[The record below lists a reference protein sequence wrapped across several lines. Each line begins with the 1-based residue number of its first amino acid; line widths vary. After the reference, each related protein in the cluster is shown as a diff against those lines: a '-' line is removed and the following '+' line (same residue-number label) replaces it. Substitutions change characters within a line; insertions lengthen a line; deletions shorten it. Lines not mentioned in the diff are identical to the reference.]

1 MIKILE
7 TILANLQAQRDVMLV
22 TVTSSAGSAPRGAGA
37 HMLVGTEGALLGTI
51 GGGRA
56 EYESER
62 IAQKLLQEQH
72 SGSKKFILAPNDIED
87 LGMICGGKIEV
98 LFTYFTHQ
106 NVPVCTLLQQIL
118 AQMTQHH
125 AAWLLLKTN
134 ATTTQLGFYSR
145 ETKFIGFE
153 VALTKI
159 QKKPQYWQDEQTV
172 YYVEPISQSGKVYIF
187 GGGHVAQALAPVLKP
202 LDFYTV
208 IYDNRPK
215 FLTSE
220 FFPTADE
227 LIVGDLEHIE
237 EHIKLNEEDYGIVMT
252 RGHKSDFSLEVQLL
266 NSPITYLGVI
276 GSKHKTALHH
286 RQLKVAGFTDVD
298 LQRLTMPIGLE
309 ITAETPAEIAIS
321 IAAQLIQARAQN

>member
-7 TILANLQAQRDVMLV
+7 EILANLQAQRDVVLV

-56 EYESER
+56 EYESEH
-62 IAQKLLQEQH
+62 IAQQLLQEQH
-72 SGSKKFILAPNDIED
+72 SSSKKFILAPNDVED

-98 LFTYFTHQ
+98 LFTYFDQ
-106 NVPVCTLLQQIL
+106 RNQSICTLLQQIIE
-118 AQMTQHH
+118 QMTQHH
-125 AAWLLLKTN
+125 AAWLLLKTD
-134 ATTTQLGFYSR
+134 ATTTQLGFYSQ

-153 VALTKI
+153 VALEKI

-202 LDFYTV
+202 LGFYTV

-215 FLTSE
+215 FLTPE
-220 FFPTADE
+220 VFPTVDE

-237 EHIKLNEEDYGIVMT
+237 EHIKLNEDDYGIVMT

-266 NSPITYLGVI
+266 NSPIAYLGVI
-276 GSKHKTALHH
+276 GSKHKTALHR
-286 RQLKVAGFTDVD
+286 RQLKAEGFSDAA
-298 LQRLTMPIGLE
+298 LKRLTMPIGLE
-309 ITAETPAEIAIS
+309 IAAETPAEIAIS
-321 IAAQLIQARAQN
+321 IAAQLMQTRAQA